1 MVSIGLFCLQSFLSL
16 SKKESQVIFIYPKLI
31 QNSKVSP
38 EVKPFAWLMGNGKV
52 NTHDLLQ
59 IRRLLKAL
67 SVAPCVLSGG
77 RAYHLFLHCCGA
89 LDHDTAC
96 PCWPVFPLLIMMIIS
111 FANNDDY
118 FLCGPWKKIFRV
130 RVLCKG
136 GMIAILMVIWLE
148 RNVKISEEK
157 HKSSECLW
165 ESVRIHISL

>member
-1 MVSIGLFCLQSFLSL
+1 MLAG
-16 SKKESQVIFIYPKLI
+16 
-31 QNSKVSP
+31 
-38 EVKPFAWLMGNGKV
+38 
-52 NTHDLLQ
+52 
-59 IRRLLKAL
+59 
-67 SVAPCVLSGG
+67 
-77 RAYHLFLHCCGA
+77 
-89 LDHDTAC
+89 
-96 PCWPVFPLLIMMIIS
+96 IS
-111 FANNDDY
+111 FADNDDY